1 MASRLPLDE
10 AWAEALRQ
18 QRCEALRQQTNLAA
32 WEIWDAAEPAR
43 VEAERAEEAA
53 RAEAERAEEARLQ
66 AARAYHIHQEHARL
80 AARGRQARV
89 EARAAKKSRKRQG
102 QQELTRSKS
111 MQGWLQGVSK
121 QRQMHDMQQHG

>member
-1 MASRLPLDE
+1 MESRLPLDE

-18 QRCEALRQQTNLAA
+18 QRYEALRQQTNLAA

-66 AARAYHIHQEHARL
+66 AARACHIHQLALHARL
-80 AARGRQARV
+80 AAGGRQLS
-89 EARAAKKSRKRQG
+89 ESRGKG
-102 QQELTRSKS
+102 S
-111 MQGWLQGVSK
+111 
-121 QRQMHDMQQHG
+121 